1 MELARQQAIMDE
13 YAELIDIIDTKNV
26 ENGKLKTLI
35 NDLFQICVFECVG
48 QQTSQYDTIFKQV
61 EEVLQNGKS

>member
-35 NDLFQICVFECVG
+35 NDLFQICVFEGVG